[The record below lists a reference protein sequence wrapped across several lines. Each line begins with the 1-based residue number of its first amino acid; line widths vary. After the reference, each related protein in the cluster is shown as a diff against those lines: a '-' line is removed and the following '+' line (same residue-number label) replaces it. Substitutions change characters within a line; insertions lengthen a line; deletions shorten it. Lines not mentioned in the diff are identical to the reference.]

1 MEFCSYKRKLK
12 EKAEILFK
20 FFKREKL
27 VNLIKSNKNNT
38 LQVISNILD
47 ATVDKDDYKLEF
59 KNELYLLN
67 LKQSML
73 IKIVKILKENEQLK
87 FNQLIDL
94 TAVDYPNKKNRF
106 EMIYILLSVD
116 FNFRIIIKFFINE
129 NESVDSITN
138 LFPAANWYEREVWDL
153 FGIAFNNHPD
163 LRRLLTDYGFI
174 GHPLRKDFPL
184 SGNVEVKYDLN
195 EKKVVYEPVKLTQSF
210 REFEFE
216 SPWKGEKLDNNN
228 E

>member
-1 MEFCSYKRKLK
+1 M
-12 EKAEILFK
+12 I
-20 FFKREKL
+20 
-27 VNLIKSNKNNT
+27 NIIKSNKNNSLKT
-38 LQVISNILD
+38 ISNILD
-47 ATVDKDDYKLEF
+47 TVVDKSDYRLEF
-59 KNELYLLN
+59 NNGLFLLN
-67 LKQSML
+67 LKQSFL
-73 IKIVKILKENEQLK
+73 IKVIKTLKENENLK
-87 FNQLIDL
+87 FNQFIDL
-94 TAVDYPNKKNRF
+94 TAVDYPNKKKRF
-106 EMIYILLSVD
+106 EMVYIFLSVE

-129 NESVDSITN
+129 NDSVESITN

-174 GHPLRKDFPL
+174 GHPLRKDFPI

-195 EKKVVYEPVKLTQSF
+195 EKKVVYEPIKLTQTF

>member
-1 MEFCSYKRKLK
+1 M
-12 EKAEILFK
+12 
-20 FFKREKL
+20 
-27 VNLIKSNKNNT
+27 NLIKSNKNNT
-38 LQVISNILD
+38 LKVISNILD
-47 ATVDKDDYKLEF
+47 AVLDKGDYNLEF
-59 KNELYLLN
+59 KGELYLLN
-67 LKQSML
+67 LNQSML
-73 IKIVKILKENEQLK
+73 IKVAKILKENEKLK

-106 EMIYILLSVD
+106 EMVYILLSVE
-116 FNFRIIIKFFINE
+116 FNLRIIIKFFINE

>member
-1 MEFCSYKRKLK
+1 M
-12 EKAEILFK
+12 
-20 FFKREKL
+20 

-38 LQVISNILD
+38 LKIISNILD
-47 ATVDKDDYKLEF
+47 AAVDKNDYKLEF

-73 IKIVKILKENEQLK
+73 IKVAKILKENEKLK

-106 EMIYILLSVD
+106 EMVYILLSVE

-195 EKKVVYEPVKLTQSF
+195 QKKVVYEPVKLTQSF

-216 SPWKGEKLDNNN
+216 SPWKGEKRDNNN

>member
-1 MEFCSYKRKLK
+1 M
-12 EKAEILFK
+12 
-20 FFKREKL
+20 

-38 LQVISNILD
+38 LKVISSILD
-47 ATVDKDDYKLEF
+47 AAVDKDDYKLEF

-73 IKIVKILKENEQLK
+73 IKVAKILKENEKLK

-106 EMIYILLSVD
+106 EMVYILLSVE

>member
-1 MEFCSYKRKLK
+1 L
-12 EKAEILFK
+12 I
-20 FFKREKL
+20 
-27 VNLIKSNKNNT
+27 NTIKSNKNNT
-38 LQVISNILD
+38 LKTISNILD
-47 ATVDKDDYKLEF
+47 TVMDKNDYKLEF
-59 KNELYLLN
+59 ENGLFLLN
-67 LKQSML
+67 LKKSLL
-73 IKIVKILKENEQLK
+73 IKAVKVLKENENLK
-87 FNQLIDL
+87 FNQFIDL

-106 EMIYILLSVD
+106 EMVYIFLSVE
-116 FNFRIIIKFFINE
+116 FNFRVIIKFFINE
-129 NESVDSITN
+129 NDSVESITN

-210 REFEFE
+210 REFDFE
-216 SPWKGEKLDNNN
+216 SPWKGEKLDNN

>member
-1 MEFCSYKRKLK
+1 MVS
-12 EKAEILFK
+12 
-20 FFKREKL
+20 
-27 VNLIKSNKNNT
+27 LIKSNKNNT
-38 LQVISNILD
+38 LKIISSVLD
-47 ATVDKDDYKLEF
+47 TVVDENDYNLEF
-59 KNELYLLN
+59 KNGLYLLN
-67 LKQSML
+67 INQFML
-73 IKIVKILKENEQLK
+73 MKVVKILKENEKLK
-87 FNQLIDL
+87 LNQFIDL
-94 TAVDYPNKKNRF
+94 TAVDYPNKENRF
-106 EMIYILLSVD
+106 EMIYILLSVK

-129 NESVDSITN
+129 NASVDSITN

-195 EKKVVYEPVKLTQSF
+195 EKKVVYEPIKLTQSF

-228 E
+228 NE

>member
-1 MEFCSYKRKLK
+1 M
-12 EKAEILFK
+12 
-20 FFKREKL
+20 

-38 LQVISNILD
+38 LKIISNVLD
-47 ATVDKDDYKLEF
+47 TVVDKDDYNLEF
-59 KNELYLLN
+59 KNGLYSLN
-67 LKQSML
+67 INQFML
-73 IKIVKILKENEQLK
+73 IKVVKILKENEKLK
-87 FNQLIDL
+87 LNQFIDL
-94 TAVDYPNKKNRF
+94 TAVDYPNKKYRF
-106 EMIYILLSVD
+106 EMIYILLSVE

-129 NESVDSITN
+129 NASVDSITN

-195 EKKVVYEPVKLTQSF
+195 EKKVVYEPIKLTQTF

>member
-1 MEFCSYKRKLK
+1 MK
-12 EKAEILFK
+12 
-20 FFKREKL
+20 
-27 VNLIKSNKNNT
+27 T
-38 LQVISNILD
+38 
-47 ATVDKDDYKLEF
+47 
-59 KNELYLLN
+59 
-67 LKQSML
+67 
-73 IKIVKILKENEQLK
+73 LKENEKLK
-87 FNQLIDL
+87 FNQFIDL

-106 EMIYILLSVD
+106 EMIYIFLSVE
-116 FNFRIIIKFFINE
+116 FNIRIIVKYFINE
-129 NESVDSITN
+129 NDSVESITN

-210 REFEFE
+210 REFDFE
-216 SPWKGEKLDNNN
+216 SPWKGEKLGNNN

>member
-1 MEFCSYKRKLK
+1 M
-12 EKAEILFK
+12 I
-20 FFKREKL
+20 
-27 VNLIKSNKNNT
+27 NLIKSNKNNT
-38 LQVISNILD
+38 LKSISNILD
-47 ATVDKDDYKLEF
+47 TVVDKNDYKLEL
-59 KNELYLLN
+59 KNGLYLLT
-67 LKQSML
+67 LQQSML
-73 IKIVKILKENEQLK
+73 LNAAKVLKENEKLK
-87 FNQLIDL
+87 FNQFIDL

-106 EMIYILLSVD
+106 EMIYILLSVE
-116 FNFRIIIKFFINE
+116 FNLRIIIKFLINE
-129 NESVDSITN
+129 NENVDSITN

-153 FGIAFNNHPD
+153 FGIAFSNHPD

-195 EKKVVYEPVKLTQSF
+195 KKKVVYEPVKLTQSF
-210 REFEFE
+210 REFDFE

>member
-1 MEFCSYKRKLK
+1 M
-12 EKAEILFK
+12 
-20 FFKREKL
+20 

-38 LQVISNILD
+38 LKSISNILD
-47 ATVDKDDYKLEF
+47 TVVDKNDYKLEF
-59 KNELYLLN
+59 KHGLFLLN
-67 LKQSML
+67 LKQPLL
-73 IKIVKILKENEQLK
+73 IKAVKTLKENENLK
-87 FNQLIDL
+87 FNQFIDL
-94 TAVDYPNKKNRF
+94 TAVDYPHKENRF
-106 EMIYILLSVD
+106 EMVYIFLSLE
-116 FNFRIIIKFFINE
+116 FNFRIIIKFFIKE
-129 NESVDSITN
+129 NDSVESITN
-138 LFPAANWYEREVWDL
+138 LFPSANWYEREVWDL

-195 EKKVVYEPVKLTQSF
+195 EKKVVYEPIKLTQSF

>member
-1 MEFCSYKRKLK
+1 MENF
-12 EKAEILFK
+12 
-20 FFKREKL
+20 
-27 VNLIKSNKNNT
+27 IKSNNNNALKT
-38 LQVISNILD
+38 ISNILD
-47 ATVDKDDYKLEF
+47 TVVDKNYYNLEF
-59 KNELYLLN
+59 KNGLYLLN
-67 LKQSML
+67 LNHHML
-73 IKIVKILKENEQLK
+73 IRVLKVLKENEKLR
-87 FNQLIDL
+87 FNQFIDL

-106 EMIYILLSVD
+106 EMIYILLSVE
-116 FNFRIIIKFFINE
+116 FNYRIIIKFFINE
-129 NESVDSITN
+129 NESVDSVTN

-195 EKKVVYEPVKLTQSF
+195 EKKVVYEPIKLTQSF

>member
-1 MEFCSYKRKLK
+1 M
-12 EKAEILFK
+12 
-20 FFKREKL
+20 

-38 LQVISNILD
+38 LKVISSILD
-47 ATVDKDDYKLEF
+47 AAVDKNDYKLEF

-73 IKIVKILKENEQLK
+73 IKVAKILKENEKLK

-106 EMIYILLSVD
+106 EMVYILLSVE

-195 EKKVVYEPVKLTQSF
+195 EKKVVYEPIKLTQSF
-210 REFEFE
+210 REFDFE
-216 SPWKGEKLDNNN
+216 TPWKGEKLSNNN

>member
-1 MEFCSYKRKLK
+1 MVS
-12 EKAEILFK
+12 
-20 FFKREKL
+20 
-27 VNLIKSNKNNT
+27 LIKSNKNNT
-38 LQVISNILD
+38 LKIISSVLD
-47 ATVDKDDYKLEF
+47 TVVDENDYNLEF
-59 KNELYLLN
+59 KNGLYLLN
-67 LKQSML
+67 INQFML
-73 IKIVKILKENEQLK
+73 MKVVKILKENEKLK
-87 FNQLIDL
+87 LNQFIDL
-94 TAVDYPNKKNRF
+94 TAVDYPNKENRF
-106 EMIYILLSVD
+106 EMIYILLSVK

-129 NESVDSITN
+129 NASVDSITN

>member
-1 MEFCSYKRKLK
+1 M
-12 EKAEILFK
+12 
-20 FFKREKL
+20 
-27 VNLIKSNKNNT
+27 VNTTKSNKNNT
-38 LQVISNILD
+38 LKTISNILD
-47 ATVDKDDYKLEF
+47 TVIDKNDYKLEF
-59 KNELYLLN
+59 ENGLFLLN
-67 LKQSML
+67 LKQSLL
-73 IKIVKILKENEQLK
+73 IKAVKALKENENLK
-87 FNQLIDL
+87 FNQFIDL

-106 EMIYILLSVD
+106 EMVYIFLSVE

-129 NESVDSITN
+129 NDSVESITN

-195 EKKVVYEPVKLTQSF
+195 EKKVVYEPIKLTQSF

-216 SPWKGEKLDNNN
+216 SPWKGEKINNNN

>member
-1 MEFCSYKRKLK
+1 M
-12 EKAEILFK
+12 
-20 FFKREKL
+20 
-27 VNLIKSNKNNT
+27 NLIKSNKNNT
-38 LQVISNILD
+38 LKVISNILD
-47 ATVDKDDYKLEF
+47 AVLDKGDYKLEL
-59 KNELYLLN
+59 KNGLYLLN
-67 LKQSML
+67 LKQPIL
-73 IKIVKILKENEQLK
+73 IIKVVKALKENEKLK
-87 FNQLIDL
+87 FNQFIDL
-94 TAVDYPNKKNRF
+94 TAVDYPNKRDRF
-106 EMIYILLSVD
+106 EMVYILLSVE
-116 FNFRIIIKFFINE
+116 FNFRIIIRFFINE
-129 NESVDSITN
+129 NESIDSITN

>member
-1 MEFCSYKRKLK
+1 M
-12 EKAEILFK
+12 
-20 FFKREKL
+20 

-38 LQVISNILD
+38 LKVISNILD
-47 ATVDKDDYKLEF
+47 AVLDKGDYNLEF
-59 KNELYLLN
+59 KGELYLLN
-67 LKQSML
+67 LNQSML
-73 IKIVKILKENEQLK
+73 IKVAKILKENEKLK

-106 EMIYILLSVD
+106 EMVYILLSVE

-210 REFEFE
+210 RDFEFE

>member
-1 MEFCSYKRKLK
+1 M
-12 EKAEILFK
+12 I
-20 FFKREKL
+20 
-27 VNLIKSNKNNT
+27 NTIKSNKNNT
-38 LQVISNILD
+38 LKIISNILD
-47 ATVDKDDYKLEF
+47 TVMDKNDYKLEF
-59 KNELYLLN
+59 ENGLFLLN
-67 LKQSML
+67 LKKSLL
-73 IKIVKILKENEQLK
+73 IKTVKTLKENDNLK
-87 FNQLIDL
+87 FNQFIDL

-106 EMIYILLSVD
+106 EMVYIFLSVE

-129 NESVDSITN
+129 NDSVESITN
-138 LFPAANWYEREVWDL
+138 LFLAANWYEREVWDL
-153 FGIAFNNHPD
+153 FGITFNNHPD

-210 REFEFE
+210 REFDFE

>member
-1 MEFCSYKRKLK
+1 M
-12 EKAEILFK
+12 
-20 FFKREKL
+20 
-27 VNLIKSNKNNT
+27 VNLVKSNKNNT
-38 LQVISNILD
+38 LKVISNILD
-47 ATVDKDDYKLEF
+47 ATVDKDDYKLEY

-67 LKQSML
+67 IKQSML
-73 IKIVKILKENEQLK
+73 IKVVKILKENEKLK

-106 EMIYILLSVD
+106 EMVYILLSVE

-153 FGIAFNNHPD
+153 FGITFNNHPD

>member
-1 MEFCSYKRKLK
+1 M
-12 EKAEILFK
+12 
-20 FFKREKL
+20 

-38 LQVISNILD
+38 LKVISNILD
-47 ATVDKDDYKLEF
+47 AAVDKNDYKLEF

-73 IKIVKILKENEQLK
+73 IKVAKILKENEKLK

-106 EMIYILLSVD
+106 EMVYILLSVE

-195 EKKVVYEPVKLTQSF
+195 EKKVVYEPVNLTQSF

>member
-1 MEFCSYKRKLK
+1 M
-12 EKAEILFK
+12 
-20 FFKREKL
+20 
-27 VNLIKSNKNNT
+27 VNLIKGNKNNT
-38 LQVISNILD
+38 LESISNILD
-47 ATVDKDDYKLEF
+47 AVVDKNDYKLEF
-59 KNELYLLN
+59 KNGLYSLN

-73 IKIVKILKENEQLK
+73 IKIAKLLKENEKLK
-87 FNQLIDL
+87 FNQFIDL

-106 EMIYILLSVD
+106 EMVYILLSVEL
-116 FNFRIIIKFFINE
+116 NLRIIIKFFINE
-129 NESVDSITN
+129 NDSVDSITN

-184 SGNVEVKYDLN
+184 SGNVEVKYDLK
-195 EKKVVYEPVKLTQSF
+195 EKKVVYEPIKLTQSF

>member
-1 MEFCSYKRKLK
+1 MLNAMTDNESY
-12 EKAEILFK
+12 
-20 FFKREKL
+20 
-27 VNLIKSNKNNT
+27 N
-38 LQVISNILD
+38 
-47 ATVDKDDYKLEF
+47 LEF
-59 KNELYLLN
+59 KNGLYQLT
-67 LKQSML
+67 LKQPIL
-73 IKIVKILKENEQLK
+73 LKVVKMLKENENLK
-87 FNQLIDL
+87 FNQFIDL

-106 EMIYILLSVD
+106 EMVYILLSVE
-116 FNFRIIIKFFINE
+116 FNLRIIIKFHINE

-153 FGIAFNNHPD
+153 FGIAFSNHPD

-195 EKKVVYEPVKLTQSF
+195 EKKVVYEPVNLTQSF

-216 SPWKGEKLDNNN
+216 SPWKGEKLDNGN

>member
-1 MEFCSYKRKLK
+1 M
-12 EKAEILFK
+12 
-20 FFKREKL
+20 

-38 LQVISNILD
+38 LKIISSVLD
-47 ATVDKDDYKLEF
+47 TVVDESDYNLEF
-59 KNELYLLN
+59 KNGLYLLN
-67 LKQSML
+67 INQFML
-73 IKIVKILKENEQLK
+73 MKVVKILKENEKLK
-87 FNQLIDL
+87 LNQFIDL
-94 TAVDYPNKKNRF
+94 TAVDYPNKENRF
-106 EMIYILLSVD
+106 EMIYILLSVK
-116 FNFRIIIKFFINE
+116 FNFRVIIKFFINE
-129 NESVDSITN
+129 NASVDSITN

-195 EKKVVYEPVKLTQSF
+195 EKKVVYEPIKLTQSF

>member
-1 MEFCSYKRKLK
+1 MVS
-12 EKAEILFK
+12 
-20 FFKREKL
+20 
-27 VNLIKSNKNNT
+27 LIKSNKNNT
-38 LQVISNILD
+38 LKIISSVLD
-47 ATVDKDDYKLEF
+47 TVVDENDYNLEF
-59 KNELYLLN
+59 KNGLYLLN
-67 LKQSML
+67 INQFML
-73 IKIVKILKENEQLK
+73 MKVVKILKENEKLK
-87 FNQLIDL
+87 LNQFIDL
-94 TAVDYPNKKNRF
+94 TAVDYPNKENRF
-106 EMIYILLSVD
+106 EMIYILLSVK

-129 NESVDSITN
+129 NASVDSITN

-195 EKKVVYEPVKLTQSF
+195 EKKVVYEPIKLTQSF

-216 SPWKGEKLDNNN
+216 SPWKGEKLNNNN

>member
-1 MEFCSYKRKLK
+1 M
-12 EKAEILFK
+12 
-20 FFKREKL
+20 
-27 VNLIKSNKNNT
+27 VNEIKSNKNNT
-38 LQVISNILD
+38 LKIISNILD
-47 ATVDKDDYKLEF
+47 TVVDKSDYKLEF
-59 KNELYLLN
+59 KNGLYLLS
-67 LKQSML
+67 LKKSYV
-73 IKIVKILKENEQLK
+73 VKVAKMLKENENLK
-87 FNQLIDL
+87 FNQFIDL
-94 TAVDYPNKKNRF
+94 TAVDYPNRKNRF
-106 EMIYILLSVD
+106 EMIYILLSVE

-129 NESVDSITN
+129 SENIDSISH

-153 FGIAFNNHPD
+153 FGITFNNHPD

-195 EKKVVYEPVKLTQSF
+195 ERKVVYEPTKLSQSF

>member
-1 MEFCSYKRKLK
+1 M
-12 EKAEILFK
+12 
-20 FFKREKL
+20 
-27 VNLIKSNKNNT
+27 VNLIKSNKNNA
-38 LQVISNILD
+38 LDIISNILD
-47 ATVDKDDYKLEF
+47 TVLNDNDYKLEF
-59 KNELYLLN
+59 KNGLYILN
-67 LKQSML
+67 LQQSIL
-73 IKIVKILKENEQLK
+73 IKVVKLLKENEKLK

-94 TAVDYPNKKNRF
+94 TAVDYQSKKNRF
-106 EMIYILLSVD
+106 EMIYILLSVE
-116 FNFRIIIKFFINE
+116 FNFRIIIKFLVNE
-129 NESVDSITN
+129 NENVDSITN

-195 EKKVVYEPVKLTQSF
+195 EKKVVYEPIKLTQSF